1 MPLELALKFG
11 YKIEKDFVD
20 YHVANINWMKWS
32 TILYNLS
39 SSRWAVVQIFTSQE
53 MPRGL
58 HCQVPKPYSFLELAK
73 HSHSVAEF
81 SLLFVPVFGRE
92 AISHQYYVK
101 TPSLTVANMGQVVPV
116 ELHYLLTVEVIA
128 RPTTFIMGHLLQ
140 AVVVAG
146 QVLTHLQDQDH

>member
-1 MPLELALKFG
+1 
-11 YKIEKDFVD
+11 
-20 YHVANINWMKWS
+20 
-32 TILYNLS
+32 
-39 SSRWAVVQIFTSQE
+39 